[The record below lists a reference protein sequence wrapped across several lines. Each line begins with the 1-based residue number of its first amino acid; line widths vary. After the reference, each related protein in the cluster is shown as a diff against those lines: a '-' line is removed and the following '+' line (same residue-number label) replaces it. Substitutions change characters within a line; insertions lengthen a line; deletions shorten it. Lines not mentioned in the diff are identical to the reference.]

1 MSLNRHPYAPFLH
14 RVAKPARYT
23 GGETNQIVKD
33 PGSVRVRMALAFPDV
48 YDIGMSHLGTK
59 ILYSLLNRHPGIA
72 AERVFCPWIDM
83 ERELR
88 ERNLPLLSLET
99 ASPLTDFDV
108 VGFSLQYELTFTN
121 VLTML
126 DLASIPFRSADRSE
140 RDPLVIAGGPVATQ
154 PEPMAPFIDAFLIGD
169 AEEKLPEMLLLVA
182 DMKAAGVPR
191 HEQLVRIAQLGGFYV
206 PALYATEEDPRT
218 GFVVVGAP
226 LDETIPAKPKRQVVQ
241 DLDRYP
247 FPDDAPVAAAEAIF
261 DRMAIEI
268 ARGCTE
274 GCRFCQ
280 AGMIYRPVRERDPE
294 GIVNTIVSAVKKG
307 GYDEVGL
314 TTLSTADYSCIS
326 PLIKKVMGKLREEKV
341 SLSVASLRAYGL
353 DEDLFD
359 EIKTVRATGL
369 TFAPEAGTQRMRD
382 VVNKNISEED
392 LDRTAHRVFSRGWR
406 RMKLYF
412 MIGLPT
418 EADEDVA
425 GIMELG
431 RRMKRIGAQ
440 YHKPA
445 AVGITVA
452 VSSHVPKPHTP
463 FQWCA
468 MDTLEEIERK
478 QDILRDLARR
488 HRLEFRRHDPR
499 TTYLECVLGR
509 GDRRMADVIEAVW
522 RAGGRFDSWDDQL
535 RWDAWVDAM
544 AARPEIPYDLFL
556 GTLPVDGRLPWDHL
570 DMGLEERFLATEYR
584 RSMRSKLSPPC
595 GKPAGALVHHTNL
608 ADHDA
613 DQRILVCY
621 HCGVECDMTRMRE
634 DRGEFLRKLG
644 AYRPPSEAEALV
656 STSELAGEAREAA
669 TTQGST
675 VSPAGEPERD
685 RRPAN
690 GEPGDEVLAGPDRR
704 SANGEP
710 VAKQGEFTRV
720 NTPPRILDPQRDGR
734 RPHDFQQGEP
744 QRYRVRFA
752 KFSVAALTGHLDLVR
767 ALPRVLRRAG
777 VNPYYSEGF
786 HPKPVMEFSPPL
798 PLGLVSLDEVVDMSL
813 AEPIP
818 AGELL
823 ARLRAHAPEG
833 LEFLAVER
841 LPQGARKLSRELAAA
856 EYVVRVDADQ
866 IAKADTAA
874 GPLDDAPARFLARTE
889 APWRVTRKRREKTVD
904 LRPEVDAVGWIPAG
918 AVPPELGEQAGF
930 LRPGARYL
938 SVRVRL
944 DTEGHARPEEVA
956 AAILGFDPGFEAPHL
971 ARTRLLRGAPD
982 GWSPVVPD
990 ATGSPHE
997 PVVSV

>member
-1 MSLNRHPYAPFLH
+1 MSLKHHPYAPFLH

-33 PGSVRVRMALAFPDV
+33 PAQVRVRMALAFPDV

-59 ILYSLLNRHPGIA
+59 ILYSLLNRRPDIA

-140 RDPLVIAGGPVATQ
+140 RHPLVIAGGPVATQ

-182 DMKAAGVPR
+182 DMKANNVPR
-191 HEQLVRIAQLGGFYV
+191 REQLIRIARLGGFYV
-206 PALYATEEDPRT
+206 PALYPTELDPRT

-226 LDETIPAKPKRQVVQ
+226 NTEDIPAKPQRQVVQ
-241 DLDRYP
+241 DIDRYP

-468 MDTLEEIERK
+468 MDSLEEIERK

-488 HRLEFRRHDPR
+488 YRLEFRRHDPR

-544 AARPEIPYDLFL
+544 AAHPGIPYDLFL

-570 DMGLEERFLATEYR
+570 DMGLEDRFLATEYR

-621 HCGVECDMTRMRE
+621 HCGVECDMTQMRE

-644 AYRPPSEAEALV
+644 AYRPPSEADVFVPTE
-656 STSELAGEAREAA
+656 ELG
-669 TTQGST
+669 
-675 VSPAGEPERD
+675 
-685 RRPAN
+685 RPAN
-690 GEPGDEVLAGPDRR
+690 GESADEESTQVHQASRD
-704 SANGEP
+704 AN
-710 VAKQGEFTRV
+710 
-720 NTPPRILDPQRDGR
+720 DPQRNGR

-798 PLGLVSLDEVVDMSL
+798 PLGLVSLDEVVDLSL
-813 AEPIP
+813 AEQLP

-856 EYVVRVDADQ
+856 EYMVRVDADQ
-866 IAKADTAA
+866 IAKADPAA
-874 GPLDDAPARFLARTE
+874 GPLDDAPARFLAWTE

-918 AVPPELGEQAGF
+918 AVPRELGEQAGF
-930 LRPGARYL
+930 IRPGARYL

-971 ARTRLLRGAPD
+971 ARTRLLKGAPD

-990 ATGSPHE
+990 AAGSPHE
-997 PVVSV
+997 PVTSV